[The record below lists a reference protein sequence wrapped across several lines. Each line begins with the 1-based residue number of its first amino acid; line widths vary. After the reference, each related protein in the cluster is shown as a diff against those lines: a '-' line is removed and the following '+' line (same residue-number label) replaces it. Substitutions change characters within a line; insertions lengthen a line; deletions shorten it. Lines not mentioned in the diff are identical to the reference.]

1 MSVLYQSDTARG
13 KRWATLFAQQAPDI
27 EFHVWPEAC
36 VLSAVDTLIAW
47 QPQPDLLAKLPNL
60 KLLYSV
66 GAGVD
71 HIDLTSLP
79 RSVQVLRMIEP
90 GIIHGVVEYVSVA
103 VLAAHRNLLD
113 YRDQQAQ
120 RLWRT
125 IDPVPAYSRR
135 VGVMGLGVLGQAALT
150 ALENFGFAR
159 YGWSRSSKQI
169 NAVTTYAG
177 PGQLQAFLAQCDIL
191 VCLLPLTADTSGIL
205 NQRALA
211 ALPRGAALINAGRG
225 GHLVE
230 PALLEALDSQHLSHA
245 FIDVC
250 DTEPLPV
257 AHPYWRHPRI
267 VLTPH
272 IAGMTMPETAVPV
285 VIDNLRRHRRGAALH
300 GLIDRT
306 IGY

>member
-1 MSVLYQSDTARG
+1 MSVLYQADAARG
-13 KRWATLFAQQAPDI
+13 TIWSALFALQAPEF
-27 EFHVWPEAC
+27 EFHVWPEPC
-36 VLSAVDTLIAW
+36 DLNAVDTLIAW
-47 QPQPDLLAKLPNL
+47 QPQPALLAKLPNL

-71 HIDLTSLP
+71 HLDLASLP
-79 RSVQVLRMIEP
+79 RTVQVLRMIEP
-90 GIIHGVVEYVSVA
+90 GIIRGVVEYVSMA
-103 VLAAHRNLLD
+103 VLTAHRNLLD

-120 RLWRT
+120 QLWRT
-125 IDPVPAYSRR
+125 IDLVPAYSRR
-135 VGVMGLGVLGQAALT
+135 VGVMGLGVLGQAVLT
-150 ALENFGFAR
+150 TLGTFGFAR
-159 YGWSRSSKQI
+159 YGWSRSIRQLD
-169 NAVTTYAG
+169 AVTTYAG

-205 NQRALA
+205 NQRTLA
-211 ALPRGAALINAGRG
+211 ALPCGAVLINAGRG

-230 PALLEALDSQHLSHA
+230 PALLAALDSQQLSRA

-250 DTEPLPV
+250 ESEPPPV

-285 VIDNLRRHRRGAALH
+285 VIENLRRHRRGAALH
-300 GLIDRT
+300 GLIDRST
-306 IGY
+306 GY